1 MQSLKFGSGVFLVV
15 ILLLAAAW
23 WVMDFGPSE
32 PVTVAGARVRLT
44 PANAPM
50 AGYFEMRNRSRN
62 SVQLTAARSPAFGEI
77 MIHRTVVQDGSS
89 KMEHQHGG
97 VMLAPGDVVS
107 FEPGGLHLMLMDAKQ
122 SLEVGDE
129 VPVTLELQGI
139 AEPEL
144 EVVFTVVPVTS
155 S

>member
-1 MQSLKFGSGVFLVV
+1 M
-15 ILLLAAAW
+15 A
-23 WVMDFGPSE
+23 FGPSE

-77 MIHRTVVQDGSS
+77 MIHRTVVEDGSS
-89 KMEHQHGG
+89 NMEHLHGG

-107 FEPGGLHLMLMDAKQ
+107 LETVRQHHMNMDEYMA
-122 SLEVGDE
+122 LDVGD
-129 VPVTLELQGI
+129 VIPYT
-139 AEPEL
+139 
-144 EVVFTVVPVTS
+144 
-155 S
+155 

>member
-1 MQSLKFGSGVFLVV
+1 M
-15 ILLLAAAW
+15 A
-23 WVMDFGPSE
+23 FGPSE

-77 MIHRTVVQDGSS
+77 MIHRTVVEDGSS

-97 VMLAPGDVVS
+97 AMLAPGDGGG
-107 FEPGGLHLMLMDAKQ
+107 FEPGGRDLRLLGAK
-122 SLEVGDE
+122 SA
-129 VPVTLELQGI
+129 LELG
-139 AEPEL
+139 A
-144 EVVFTVVPVTS
+144 
-155 S
+155 